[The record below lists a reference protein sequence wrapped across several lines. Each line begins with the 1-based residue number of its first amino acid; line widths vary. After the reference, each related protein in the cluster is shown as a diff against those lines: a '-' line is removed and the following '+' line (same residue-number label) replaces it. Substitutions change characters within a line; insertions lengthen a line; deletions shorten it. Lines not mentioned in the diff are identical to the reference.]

1 MGRLLVTSILLG
13 VVCSTSQTASAARS
27 LLDVDYRSLI
37 ARADLDYNEPAR
49 RSEEG
54 MPVGNGRMG
63 SLVWTTPTQLK
74 FQINRVDVFAADGRT
89 VSFPEADSD
98 FASGCGYVD
107 ISLVSVGEDVFAGE
121 AFQQHLSLYD
131 AVMTAQG
138 RGVTARVLAW
148 PHRDVMA
155 VEIDDQRATP
165 EPIHI
170 DLRMLR
176 YQVKRITGRNYDLAQ
191 QHAVEFQTAQHR
203 ATSLLGIADGR
214 ITLTQKYEEAF
225 KDAPAFYDASAVAIG
240 VIGRASKARYL
251 NDAVVQLS
259 AAPGQGK
266 FTILIASA
274 ASFNPQADVAGLA
287 IQELEAAAP
296 KGFVGLRRET
306 ADWWRDFWA
315 KGFVYLHSSSGQ
327 ADFVEAHY
335 TYFLYLMGST
345 SRGAYPPHFNGML
358 WRTTGDMSR
367 WGSQFW
373 SANTLAYYSNLM
385 PANRLDL
392 MDPLYAMYFN
402 MKDACAL
409 AARQQWGSQ
418 GIWIPEICWCNGPE
432 PLPENLVPEFQDLFL
447 VRKPYEQR
455 SKEFQ
460 WYAETKNR
468 HASRWNFQADGSW
481 DHGHFVVPTK
491 ASVQK
496 GSRFG
501 SPETN
506 GIFGHCTHI
515 LSVASRIANL
525 FYQRY
530 QFTQDKNW
538 LRDKAYPLIKGSA
551 EFYRH
556 FPNFQKG
563 NDGKYHIHHVNSG
576 ESDWNTSDTSN
587 EINAMRMIFPL
598 AIHASEILGV
608 DAELRPIWQEISD
621 NLPGSGSGGSRRANV
636 DAGRTARRGEGILPL
651 RVAGILP
658 ANRGP
663 GSPNAIGSRLGTG
676 DAFDTKEQGRDAL
689 ATRTESGSGSRRPRA
704 YGSFVYGGPGAIEP
718 IGPEPE
724 LKARFLGFNAL
735 NSFIDSKGAGGA
747 QIFRNRLRLRE
758 GPGAIDAEHIGGLSM
773 GIHETMLES
782 SPASVTNDEPIRIFN
797 DWPKDWDAAF
807 SLRARGAFLVSSV
820 FQNGKIP
827 LVEIHSQVGG
837 PCRLANPWSQSDVTL
852 YRNGKKAEDLSGA
865 TLVFPTGRDETVV
878 VVPKGSEPLRVRV
891 L

>member
-1 MGRLLVTSILLG
+1 
-13 VVCSTSQTASAARS
+13 
-27 LLDVDYRSLI
+27 VDYGHLV

-63 SLVWTTPTQLK
+63 SLVWTTPAQLK
-74 FQINRVDVFAADGRT
+74 FQINRVDIFAADGRT

-98 FASGCGYVD
+98 FAGGCGYVD
-107 ISLVSVGEDVFAGE
+107 ISLVSAGEDVFVGE
-121 AFQQHLSLYD
+121 AFRQHLSLYD
-131 AVMTAQG
+131 AVLTARG

-148 PHRDVMA
+148 PQRDVMA
-155 VEIDDQRATP
+155 VEVDDQRAAP

-176 YQVKRITGRNYDLAQ
+176 YQVKRITGRNYEFTQ
-191 QHAVEFQTAQHR
+191 QHAVVFLTAQHR
-203 ATSLLGIADGR
+203 ATSILDIRDGR
-214 ITLTQKYEEAF
+214 ITLTQKYQEAF
-225 KDAPAFYDASAVAIG
+225 KDAPEFYDASAVALG

-251 NDAVVQLS
+251 NDAMVQLS
-259 AAPGQGK
+259 VRPDRGK

-274 ASFNPQADVAGLA
+274 ASFDPQADVAGLA
-287 IQELEAAAP
+287 IKELEAAVP
-296 KGFVGLRRET
+296 RGFTGLRQET

-315 KGFVYLHSSSGQ
+315 KGFVCLHSPSGQ
-327 ADFVEAHY
+327 ADFVETHY

-373 SANTLAYYSNLM
+373 SANTLAYYNNLM

-392 MDPLYAMYFN
+392 MDPLFTMYFQ
-402 MKDACAL
+402 MKDACAR

-418 GIWIPEICWCNGPE
+418 GIWIPEICWFNGPE
-432 PLPENLVPEFQDLFL
+432 PLPESLVPEFQDLFL

-455 SKEFQ
+455 SPEFQ

-491 ASVQK
+491 AAVQPD
-496 GSRFG
+496 RFG
-501 SPETN
+501 SPQVN

-515 LSVASRIANL
+515 LSVGSRIANL

-530 QFTQDKNW
+530 QFTQDKDW
-538 LRDKAYPLIKGSA
+538 LQDKAYPLIKGAA

-563 NDGKYHIHHVNSG
+563 PDGKYHIHHVNSG
-576 ESDWNTSDTSN
+576 ESAWNSSDASN
-587 EINAMRMIFPL
+587 EVSAMRMIFPL
-598 AIHASEILGV
+598 AFHVSQVLEV

-621 NLPGSGSGGSRRANV
+621 SLPGSERRAERAPGSR
-636 DAGRTARRGEGILPL
+636 P
-651 RVAGILP
+651 
-658 ANRGP
+658 
-663 GSPNAIGSRLGTG
+663 S
-676 DAFDTKEQGRDAL
+676 
-689 ATRTESGSGSRRPRA
+689 RA
-704 YGSFVYGGPGAIEP
+704 YGSFVYGGPGAIAP
-718 IGPEPE
+718 LGPEPE

-758 GPGAIDAEHIGGLSM
+758 GPGAIDAEHLGGLSM
-773 GIHETMLES
+773 GIHETLLES
-782 SPASVTNDEPIRIFN
+782 APASLTNEEPIRIFN

-807 SLRARGAFLVSSV
+807 CLRARGAFVISSV
-820 FQNGKIP
+820 FRDGKIP
-827 LVEIHSQVGG
+827 LVEIQSEVGG
-837 PCRLANPWSQSDVTL
+837 PCRVANPWGGSGVTL
-852 YRNGKKAEDLSGA
+852 YRDGKKAEDLSGA
-865 TLVFPTGRDETVV
+865 TIVFPTGKGETVV
-878 VVPKGSEPLRVRV
+878 IVPKGSEPTRVKV

>member
-1 MGRLLVTSILLG
+1 MIVSVLP
-13 VVCSTSQTASAARS
+13 CAAADVPVN
-27 LLDVDYRSLI
+27 LMDVDYRALVS
-37 ARADLDYNEPAR
+37 RADLKYDQPVAR
-49 RSEEG
+49 SDEG
-54 MPVGNGRMG
+54 VPVGNGRMG

-89 VSFPEADSD
+89 VSFPQADSD
-98 FASGCGYVD
+98 FSSGCGYVD
-107 ISLVSVGEDVFAGE
+107 ISLVSAGQDVFVGE
-121 AFQQHLSLYD
+121 AFKQHLSLYD
-131 AVMTAQG
+131 AVMTSQG
-138 RGVTARVLAW
+138 RGVTSRVLAW

-155 VEIDDQRATP
+155 VEIDDQRIAP
-165 EPIHI
+165 EPINI

-176 YQVKRITGRNYDLAQ
+176 YQVQRITGRNYELVK

-203 ATSLLGIADGR
+203 ATSILSIRDGR
-214 ITLTQKYEEAF
+214 ITLTQKYQEAF
-225 KDAPAFYDASAVAIG
+225 KDALPFYDASAVAIG
-240 VIGRASKARYL
+240 VIGRASRARYL
-251 NDAVVQLS
+251 NDAIVQLC
-259 AAPGQGK
+259 AAPGRGR

-274 ASFNPQADVAGLA
+274 ASFDPNQDVEASALKELQAA
-287 IQELEAAAP
+287 EA
-296 KGFVGLRRET
+296 KGFQGLQTET
-306 ADWWRDFWA
+306 ADWWHDFWA
-315 KGFVYLHSSSGQ
+315 RGFVYMHSDDGQ
-327 ADFVEAHY
+327 ADFVEKHY
-335 TYFLYLMGST
+335 TYFLYLMGAT
-345 SRGAYPPHFNGML
+345 SRGDYPPHFNGML

-367 WGSQFW
+367 WGSQYW

-409 AARQQWGSQ
+409 AAQQQWGSQ
-418 GIWIPEICWCNGPE
+418 GIWIPEICWFNGPE
-432 PLPENLVPEFQDLFL
+432 PLPENLIAEFQDLFL

-468 HASRWNFQADGSW
+468 HASRWNFQADGYW

-491 ASVQK
+491 AAVQK

-501 SPETN
+501 SPEVN

-530 QFTQDKNW
+530 QFTMDTTW

-556 FPNFQKG
+556 FPNFKKG
-563 NDGKYHIHHVNSG
+563 DDGKYHIYHVNSG
-576 ESDWNTSDTSN
+576 ESAWNSSDTSN
-587 EINAMRMIFPL
+587 EVSAMRMIFPL
-598 AIHASEILGV
+598 AIHVSQLLDV

-621 NLPGSGSGGSRRANV
+621 NLVGSEGRAERTSSSRR
-636 DAGRTARRGEGILPL
+636 
-651 RVAGILP
+651 
-658 ANRGP
+658 
-663 GSPNAIGSRLGTG
+663 
-676 DAFDTKEQGRDAL
+676 Q
-689 ATRTESGSGSRRPRA
+689 RA
-704 YGSFVYGGPGAIEP
+704 YGSFVYGGEGGIEP

-735 NSFIDSKGAGGA
+735 NSFIDSKGIGGA

-773 GIHETMLES
+773 GIHQTMLDS
-782 SPASVTNDEPIRIFN
+782 SPSSITNDEPIRIFN

-807 SLRARGAFLVSSV
+807 TLLARGAFLVSSSMRGGRIEFV
-820 FQNGKIP
+820 QVK
-827 LVEIHSQVGG
+827 SQAGG
-837 PCRLANPWSQSDVTL
+837 ECRLRNPWPDAMVTL
-852 YRNGKKAEDLSGA
+852 YRDSKKAEDLSGSLL
-865 TLVFPTGRDETVV
+865 TFPTAKGETIVIV
-878 VVPKGSEPLRVRV
+878 TRGSAPSRKKV

>member
-1 MGRLLVTSILLG
+1 MNPGASSILWASMSRLLVTGVLLCVICPAG
-13 VVCSTSQTASAARS
+13 QTVSAARS
-27 LLDVDYRSLI
+27 LLEVDYHSLI
-37 ARADLDYNEPAR
+37 SRADLDYNEPAC

-63 SLVWTTPTQLK
+63 SLVWTTPSALK

-107 ISLVSVGEDVFAGE
+107 ISLVSAGEDVFVGKP
-121 AFQQHLSLYD
+121 FRQHLSLYD

-138 RGVTARVLAW
+138 RDVTARVLAW
-148 PHRDVMA
+148 PRRDVMA
-155 VEIDDQRATP
+155 VEIDDRRATP
-165 EPIHI
+165 EPINI

-176 YQVKRITGRNYDLAQ
+176 YQVKRVTGRNYELAR

-203 ATSLLGIADGR
+203 ATSILGIAGGR
-214 ITLTQKYEEAF
+214 ITLTQKYQEAF
-225 KDAPAFYDASAVAIG
+225 KDAPSFYDASAVAVG
-240 VIGRASKARYL
+240 VIGRASRARYL
-251 NDAVVQLS
+251 NDAIVQLS
-259 AAPGQGK
+259 AAPGRGT

-274 ASFNPQADVAGLA
+274 ASFDPQADVAALA
-287 IQELEAAAP
+287 LQELEAAAP
-296 KGFVGLRRET
+296 RGFAGLRRET
-306 ADWWRDFWA
+306 ADWWRDFWT
-315 KGFVYLHSSSGQ
+315 KGFVYMHSSSGQ
-327 ADFVEAHY
+327 ADFVETHY

-345 SRGAYPPHFNGML
+345 SRGDYPPHFNGML

-392 MDPLYAMYFN
+392 MDPLYAMYFH
-402 MKDACAL
+402 MKGACAL

-418 GIWIPEICWCNGPE
+418 GIWIPEICWFNGPE
-432 PLPENLVPEFQDLFL
+432 PLPENLVQEFQDLFL

-455 SKEFQ
+455 SNEFQ

-468 HASRWNFQADGSW
+468 HSSRWNFQADGSW

-491 ASVQK
+491 AAVQPD
-496 GSRFG
+496 RFG
-501 SPETN
+501 SPEIN

-515 LSVASRIANL
+515 LSVASRIGNL

-530 QFTQDKNW
+530 QFTQDKDW
-538 LRDKAYPLIKGSA
+538 LRDKAYPLIKGAA

-576 ESDWNTSDTSN
+576 ESAWNSSDTSN
-587 EINAMRMIFPL
+587 EVSAMRMIFPL
-598 AIHASEILGV
+598 AIHVSQILEV
-608 DAELRPIWQEISD
+608 DAELRPIWREISD
-621 NLPGSGSGGSRRANV
+621 NLPGSER
-636 DAGRTARRGEGILPL
+636 
-651 RVAGILP
+651 
-658 ANRGP
+658 
-663 GSPNAIGSRLGTG
+663 
-676 DAFDTKEQGRDAL
+676 
-689 ATRTESGSGSRRPRA
+689 RTERTSGSRRPRV

-718 IGPEPE
+718 IGPEPQ

-735 NSFIDSKGAGGA
+735 NSFIDSKGSGGA
-747 QIFRNRLRLRE
+747 QILRNRLRLRE
-758 GPGAIDAEHIGGLSM
+758 GPGAIDAEHVAGLSM

-782 SPASVTNDEPIRIFN
+782 FSASITNEEPIRIFN
-797 DWPKDWDAAF
+797 DWPQDWDAVF
-807 SLRARGAFLVSSV
+807 RLRARGAFVVSSA
-820 FQNGKIP
+820 FQGGKIP
-827 LVEIHSQVGG
+827 LVEIQSQMGG
-837 PCRLANPWSQSDVTL
+837 PCRLANPWGASDVTL

-865 TLVFPTGRDETVV
+865 TLAFPTGKEEAIVI
-878 VVPKGSEPLRVRV
+878 VPKGSEPSRVKV
-891 L
+891 P

>member
-1 MGRLLVTSILLG
+1 MKRSGFGCVAPAALAVLLWCGPGR
-13 VVCSTSQTASAARS
+13 AA
-27 LLDVDYRSLI
+27 LLDVDYMSLVS
-37 ARADLDYNEPAR
+37 RADLDYNEPIS

-63 SLVWTTPTQLK
+63 SLVWTTPAQLK

-89 VSFPEADSD
+89 VSFLQADSD

-107 ISLVSVGEDVFAGE
+107 ISLTSAGNDVFIDE
-121 AFQQHLSLYD
+121 AFKQHLSLYD
-131 AVMTAQG
+131 AIMTTQG

-155 VEIDDQRATP
+155 VEIDDQRAAP
-165 EPIHI
+165 EPINI

-176 YQVKRITGRNYDLAQ
+176 YQVQRVTGRNYELVQ

-203 ATSLLGIADGR
+203 ATSILGIRDGR
-214 ITLTQKYEEAF
+214 ITLTQKYQEEF
-225 KDAPAFYDASAVAIG
+225 KDAPTFYDASAVAIG
-240 VIGRASKARYL
+240 VIGRASRARYL
-251 NDAVVQLS
+251 NDAIVQLS
-259 AAPGQGK
+259 AAPGRGR
-266 FTILIASA
+266 FTVLMASA
-274 ASFNPQADVAGLA
+274 ASFDPNQDVEALA
-287 IQELEAAAP
+287 LNELRAAEA
-296 KGFVGLRRET
+296 KGFQGLQAET
-306 ADWWRDFWA
+306 ADWWHDFWA
-315 KGFVYLHSSSGQ
+315 RGFVYMHSSDGQ
-327 ADFVEAHY
+327 ADFVERHY
-335 TYFLYLMGST
+335 AYFLYLMGAT
-345 SRGAYPPHFNGML
+345 SRGDYPPHFNGML

-367 WGSQFW
+367 WGSQYW

-385 PANRLDL
+385 PANRLEL

-409 AARQQWGSQ
+409 AAQQQWGSQ
-418 GIWIPEICWCNGPE
+418 GIWIPEICWFNGPE
-432 PLPENLVPEFQDLFL
+432 PLPENLIAEFQDLFL
-447 VRKPYEQR
+447 VRKPYEAR

-491 ASVQK
+491 AAVQPD
-496 GSRFG
+496 RFG
-501 SPETN
+501 SPEIN
-506 GIFGHCTHI
+506 GIFDHCTHI

-530 QFTQDKNW
+530 QFTQDKDW

-556 FPNFQKG
+556 FPNFKKG
-563 NDGKYHIHHVNSG
+563 DDGKYHIYHVNSG
-576 ESDWNTSDTSN
+576 ESDWNSSDTSN
-587 EINAMRMIFPL
+587 EVSAMRMIFPL
-598 AIHASEILGV
+598 AIHASQLLDV

-621 NLPGSGSGGSRRANV
+621 NLLGSDRRAERSSDSRR
-636 DAGRTARRGEGILPL
+636 
-651 RVAGILP
+651 
-658 ANRGP
+658 
-663 GSPNAIGSRLGTG
+663 
-676 DAFDTKEQGRDAL
+676 Q
-689 ATRTESGSGSRRPRA
+689 RA

-735 NSFIDSKGAGGA
+735 NSFIDSKGIGGA

-773 GIHETMLES
+773 GIHQTMLDS
-782 SPASVTNDEPIRIFN
+782 SPASITNDEPIRIFN

-807 SLRARGAFLVSSV
+807 TLLARGAFLVSSSMEKGQIE
-820 FQNGKIP
+820 F
-827 LVEIHSQVGG
+827 VEIRSNAGQACHLQ
-837 PCRLANPWSQSDVTL
+837 NPWLEKTVTL
-852 YRNGKKAEDLSGA
+852 YRDGNKAEDLSGSLL
-865 TLVFPTGRDETVV
+865 TFPTAKGETIVI
-878 VVPKGSEPLRVRV
+878 VPQGSTPSRKKV

>member
-1 MGRLLVTSILLG
+1 MVRLVVASILL
-13 VVCSTSQTASAARS
+13 CAANSMSQTLNAVPSPS
-27 LLDVDYRSLI
+27 LLDVDYRSLV
-37 ARADLDYNEPAR
+37 ARADLDYNEPAH

-54 MPVGNGRMG
+54 MPIGNGRMG

-74 FQINRVDVFAADGRT
+74 FQINRGDVFAADGRT

-107 ISLVSVGEDVFAGE
+107 ISLVSAGEDVFVGE
-121 AFQQHLSLYD
+121 AFKQHLSLYD
-131 AVMTAQG
+131 AIVTTRGRGMTAQ
-138 RGVTARVLAW
+138 VLAW
-148 PHRDVMA
+148 PQRDVMA
-155 VEIDDQRATP
+155 VEIDDQRAAP

-176 YQVKRITGRNYDLAQ
+176 YQVKRITGRNYELVQ
-191 QHAVEFQTAQHR
+191 QHTVEFQTAQHR
-203 ATSLLGIADGR
+203 ATSILDIRDGR
-214 ITLTQKYEEAF
+214 ITLTQKYQEAF

-251 NDAVVQLS
+251 NDAIVQLS
-259 AAPGQGK
+259 VLPGRGK
-266 FTILIASA
+266 FTVLIASA
-274 ASFNPQADVAGLA
+274 ASFDPQADVAGLA
-287 IQELEAAAP
+287 IKELEAAVP
-296 KGFVGLRRET
+296 KGFIGLQQET

-392 MDPLYAMYFN
+392 MDPLFAIYFN

-418 GIWIPEICWCNGPE
+418 GIWIPEICWFNGPE
-432 PLPENLVPEFQDLFL
+432 PLPENLVQEFQDLFL
-447 VRKPYEQR
+447 VRKPYEAR

-491 ASVQK
+491 AAVQK
-496 GSRFG
+496 GSRLG
-501 SPETN
+501 SPEIN

-515 LSVASRIANL
+515 LSVGSRIANL

-530 QFTQDKNW
+530 QFTQDKDW
-538 LRDKAYPLIKGSA
+538 LRDRAYPLIKGAA

-563 NDGKYHIHHVNSG
+563 DDGKYHIHHVNSG
-576 ESDWNTSDTSN
+576 ESAWNTSDTSN

-598 AIHASEILGV
+598 AIRVSQLLEA
-608 DAELRPIWQEISD
+608 DAELRPLWQEIDD
-621 NLPGSGSGGSRRANV
+621 NLPGSER
-636 DAGRTARRGEGILPL
+636 
-651 RVAGILP
+651 
-658 ANRGP
+658 
-663 GSPNAIGSRLGTG
+663 
-676 DAFDTKEQGRDAL
+676 
-689 ATRTESGSGSRRPRA
+689 RTERTSGNRRPRA

-724 LKARFLGFNAL
+724 FKARFLGFNAL
-735 NSFIDSKGAGGA
+735 NSFIDSKGAGGP

-773 GIHETMLES
+773 GIHSTMLDS
-782 SPASVTNDEPIRIFN
+782 SPDSITNEEPIRIFN

-807 SLRARGAFLVSSV
+807 SLRARGAFLVSSA
-820 FQNGKIP
+820 FQNGQIR
-827 LVEIHSQVGG
+827 LVEIQSQVGG
-837 PCRLANPWSQSDVTL
+837 PCRLANPWGEGDVTL
-852 YRNGKKAEDLSGA
+852 YRNGTKAEGLSGA
-865 TLVFPTGRDETVV
+865 TLVFTTGKDETIVI
-878 VVPKGSEPLRVRV
+878 VPSGTEPARVKV

>member
-1 MGRLLVTSILLG
+1 MGKWLFTSILLG
-13 VVCSTSQTASAARS
+13 IVCSTAQTVSAARS
-27 LLDVDYRSLI
+27 LLNVNYRSLVS
-37 ARADLDYNEPAR
+37 RADLDYNEPAR

-63 SLVWTTPTQLK
+63 SLVWTTPSALK

-89 VSFPEADSD
+89 VSFPDADSD

-107 ISLVSVGEDVFAGE
+107 ISLVSAGEDVFVAG
-121 AFQQHLSLYD
+121 AFKQHLSLYD

-155 VEIDDQRATP
+155 VEIDDQRSVP
-165 EPIHI
+165 EPINI

-176 YQVKRITGRNYDLAQ
+176 YQVKRVTGRNYEMVQ

-203 ATSLLGIADGR
+203 ATSILDIRDGR
-214 ITLTQKYEEAF
+214 ITLTQKYQEAF
-225 KDAPAFYDASAVAIG
+225 RDAPAFYDASAAAVG
-240 VIGRASKARYL
+240 VIGRASRARYL
-251 NDAVVQLS
+251 NEATVQLS
-259 AAPGQGK
+259 AAPGRGK
-266 FTILIASA
+266 FTILMASA
-274 ASFNPQADVAGLA
+274 ASFDPEADVAGLA
-287 IQELEAAAP
+287 IKELEAAVP
-296 KGFVGLRRET
+296 KGFAGLRQET

-315 KGFVYLHSSSGQ
+315 KGFVYMHSASGQ

-345 SRGAYPPHFNGML
+345 SRGDYPPHFNGML

-392 MDPLYAMYFN
+392 MDPLYAMYFK

-418 GIWIPEICWCNGPE
+418 GLWIPEICWFNGPE
-432 PLPENLVPEFQDLFL
+432 PLPENLVQEFQDLFL
-447 VRKPYEQR
+447 VRKPYEAR

-460 WYAETKNR
+460 WYAETKSR

-491 ASVQK
+491 AAVQPD
-496 GSRFG
+496 RFG
-501 SPETN
+501 SPEIN

-530 QFTQDKNW
+530 QFTQDKDW

-563 NDGKYHIHHVNSG
+563 DDGKYHIRHVNSG
-576 ESDWNTSDTSN
+576 ESAWNSSDTSN
-587 EINAMRMIFPL
+587 EISAMCMIFPL
-598 AIHASEILGV
+598 AIHVSQLLEV
-608 DAELRPIWQEISD
+608 DPELRPVWQEISD
-621 NLPGSGSGGSRRANV
+621 NLPSLGSGSSRRANV
-636 DAGRTARRGEGILPL
+636 DAGRTARRVEGVP
-651 RVAGILP
+651 P
-658 ANRGP
+658 SNRGQ
-663 GSPNAIGSRLGTG
+663 
-676 DAFDTKEQGRDAL
+676 DARDTQGQDAL
-689 ATRTESGSGSRRPRA
+689 ATRATRGSGGRRQGT

-724 LKARFLGFNAL
+724 LKSRFLGFNAL
-735 NSFIDSKGAGGA
+735 NSFIDAKGSGGA

-773 GIHETMLES
+773 GIHSTMLES
-782 SPASVTNDEPIRIFN
+782 SPASLTNEEPIRIFN

-807 SLRARGAFLVSSV
+807 SLRARGAFVVSSA
-820 FQNGKIP
+820 FQGGKIP
-827 LVEIHSQVGG
+827 LVEIQSQVGG
-837 PCRLANPWSQSDVTL
+837 LCRLANPWGQSEVTL
-852 YRNGKKAEDLSGA
+852 YRDGKKAEDLSGA
-865 TLVFPTGRDETVV
+865 TLAFPTGKSETVV
-878 VVPKGSEPLRVRV
+878 IVPKGSEPSRVKV

>member
-1 MGRLLVTSILLG
+1 VGRLLCIGVLLC
-13 VVCSTSQTASAARS
+13 VASSTWQTVSAARR
-27 LLDVDYRSLI
+27 LLDVDDRSLI

-54 MPVGNGRMG
+54 MPVANGRMG
-63 SLVWTTPTQLK
+63 SLVWTTPSALK
-74 FQINRVDVFAADGRT
+74 FQINRADVFAADGRT

-107 ISLVSVGEDVFAGE
+107 ISLVSAGEDVFAGK

-131 AVMTAQG
+131 AVMTVQG

-148 PHRDVMA
+148 PQRDVMA
-155 VEIDDQRATP
+155 VEIDDQRAAP

-176 YQVKRITGRNYDLAQ
+176 YQVKRITGRNYELAQ

-203 ATSLLGIADGR
+203 ATSILGISDDR
-214 ITLTQKYEEAF
+214 ITLTQKYQEAF
-225 KDAPAFYDASAVAIG
+225 KNAPAFYDASAVAIG
-240 VIGRASKARYL
+240 VIGRASRARYL
-251 NDAVVQLS
+251 NDAIVQLS
-259 AAPGQGK
+259 AAPGRGR

-274 ASFNPQADVAGLA
+274 ASFDPEADVAGLA
-287 IQELEAAAP
+287 IQELEAAVP
-296 KGFVGLRRET
+296 KGFAGLRQET

-315 KGFVYLHSSSGQ
+315 KGFVYLHSDSGQ
-327 ADFVEAHY
+327 ADFVETHY

-345 SRGAYPPHFNGML
+345 SRGNYPPHFNGML

-367 WGSQFW
+367 WGSQYW
-373 SANTLAYYSNLM
+373 SANTLAYYSNLL

-392 MDPLYAMYFN
+392 MDPLYAMYFH

-418 GIWIPEICWCNGPE
+418 GIWIPEIGWFNGPE
-432 PLPENLVPEFQDLFL
+432 PLPENMVQEFQDLFL

-460 WYAETKNR
+460 WYVETKNR

-481 DHGHFVVPTK
+481 DHGHFVVPSK
-491 ASVQK
+491 AAVQPD
-496 GSRFG
+496 RFG
-501 SPETN
+501 SPQIN

-530 QFTQDKNW
+530 QFTQDKDW
-538 LRDKAYPLIKGSA
+538 LRDKAYPLIKGAA

-563 NDGKYHIHHVNSG
+563 DDGKYHIQHVNSG
-576 ESDWNTSDTSN
+576 ESAWNSSDTPN
-587 EINAMRMIFPL
+587 EISAMRMIFPL
-598 AIHASEILGV
+598 AIHASQLLDV
-608 DAELRPIWQEISD
+608 DPELRPIWQEIND
-621 NLPGSGSGGSRRANV
+621 NLPGSERRAE
-636 DAGRTARRGEGILPL
+636 R
-651 RVAGILP
+651 
-658 ANRGP
+658 
-663 GSPNAIGSRLGTG
+663 
-676 DAFDTKEQGRDAL
+676 
-689 ATRTESGSGSRRPRA
+689 GSGSRRPRA
-704 YGSFVYGGPGAIEP
+704 YGSFVYGGPGAIAP
-718 IGPEPE
+718 TGPEPE

-735 NSFIDSKGAGGA
+735 NSFIDSKGTGGA

-782 SPASVTNDEPIRIFN
+782 SPASITNEEPIRIFN

-807 SLRARGAFLVSSV
+807 SLRARGAFLVSSA
-820 FQNGKIP
+820 FQGGKIP
-827 LVEIHSQVGG
+827 LVEIQSQVGG
-837 PCRLANPWSQSDVTL
+837 PCRLANPWGAGDVTL
-852 YRNGKKAEDLSGA
+852 YRNGKKVENLSGA
-865 TLVFPTGRDETVV
+865 TLAFPTAKGETIV
-878 VVPKGSEPLRVRV
+878 VVPKGSEPARVKV

>member
-1 MGRLLVTSILLG
+1 MKRSSFGCVAPAALVFLLWCG
-13 VVCSTSQTASAARS
+13 PGQAG
-27 LLDVDYRSLI
+27 LLDVDYRALVS
-37 ARADLDYNEPAR
+37 RADLDYSEPAS
-49 RSEEG
+49 RSDEG
-54 MPVGNGRMG
+54 MPVGSGRMG
-63 SLVWTTPTQLK
+63 SLVWTSPTQLK

-89 VSFPEADSD
+89 VSFPQADSD

-107 ISLVSVGEDVFAGE
+107 ISLTSAGDDVFVGE
-121 AFQQHLSLYD
+121 AFKQHLSLYD

-138 RGVTARVLAW
+138 MGVTARVLAW

-155 VEIDDQRATP
+155 VEIDDQRAVP
-165 EPIHI
+165 EPINI

-176 YQVKRITGRNYDLAQ
+176 YQVQRITGRNYELVQ

-203 ATSLLGIADGR
+203 ATSILGIRDGR
-214 ITLTQKYEEAF
+214 ITLTQKYQEAF
-225 KDAPAFYDASAVAIG
+225 KDTSPFYDASAVAIG
-240 VIGRASKARYL
+240 VIGRASRARYL
-251 NDAVVQLS
+251 NDATVQLS
-259 AAPGQGK
+259 AAPGRGR

-274 ASFNPQADVAGLA
+274 ASLDPNQDVEALALKELQAA
-287 IQELEAAAP
+287 EA
-296 KGFVGLRRET
+296 KGFQGLQAET
-306 ADWWRDFWA
+306 ADWWHDFWA
-315 KGFVYLHSSSGQ
+315 KGFAYMHSDDGQ
-327 ADFVEAHY
+327 ADFVEKHY
-335 TYFLYLMGST
+335 TYFLYLMGAT
-345 SRGAYPPHFNGML
+345 SRGDYPPHFNGML

-367 WGSQFW
+367 WGSQYW

-409 AARQQWGSQ
+409 AAQQQWGSQ
-418 GIWIPEICWCNGPE
+418 GIWIPEICWFNGPE
-432 PLPENLVPEFQDLFL
+432 PLPENLIAEFQNLFL

-491 ASVQK
+491 AAVQK

-501 SPETN
+501 SPEVN

-530 QFTQDKNW
+530 QFTQDKDW

-556 FPNFQKG
+556 FPNFKKG
-563 NDGKYHIHHVNSG
+563 DDGKYHIYHVNSG
-576 ESDWNTSDTSN
+576 ESAWNSSDTSN
-587 EINAMRMIFPL
+587 EVSAMRMIFPL
-598 AIHASEILGV
+598 AIHASQLLDV
-608 DAELRPIWQEISD
+608 DAGLRPIWQEISD
-621 NLPGSGSGGSRRANV
+621 NLPGSERRSNRDTDSGRS
-636 DAGRTARRGEGILPL
+636 
-651 RVAGILP
+651 
-658 ANRGP
+658 
-663 GSPNAIGSRLGTG
+663 
-676 DAFDTKEQGRDAL
+676 Q
-689 ATRTESGSGSRRPRA
+689 RP
-704 YGSFVYGGPGAIEP
+704 YGSFVYGGKGIIEP

-735 NSFIDSKGAGGA
+735 NSFIDLKGSGGA

-773 GIHETMLES
+773 GIHQTMLDS
-782 SPASVTNDEPIRIFN
+782 SPASITNDEPIRIFN

-807 SLRARGAFLVSSV
+807 TLLARGAFLVSSSMEKGQV
-820 FQNGKIP
+820 EF
-827 LVEIHSQVGG
+827 VEIRSNAGQACHLQ
-837 PCRLANPWSQSDVTL
+837 NPWSEKAVTL
-852 YRNGKKAEDLSGA
+852 YRNGKKAEDLSGSLL
-865 TLVFPTGRDETVV
+865 TFPTAKGETIV
-878 VVPKGSEPLRVRV
+878 VVPWGSTPARKKV

>member
-1 MGRLLVTSILLG
+1 MGRLLVTSVLLCI
-13 VVCSTSQTASAARS
+13 VCSISQTASAARS
-27 LLDVDYRSLI
+27 LLDVDYRRLVS
-37 ARADLDYNEPAR
+37 RADLDYNEPAR

-63 SLVWTTPTQLK
+63 SLVWTTPSALK

-107 ISLVSVGEDVFAGE
+107 ISLVAAGEDVFVGE
-121 AFQQHLSLYD
+121 AFKQHLSLYD

-148 PHRDVMA
+148 PHRNVMA
-155 VEIDDQRATP
+155 VEIDDQRAMP
-165 EPIHI
+165 EPINI

-176 YQVKRITGRNYDLAQ
+176 YQVKRITGRNYELAQ

-203 ATSLLGIADGR
+203 ATSILGISDGR
-214 ITLTQKYEEAF
+214 ITLTQKYQETF
-225 KDAPAFYDASAVAIG
+225 KDAPAFYNASAVAIAA
-240 VIGRASKARYL
+240 IGRASKARYF
-251 NDAVVQLS
+251 NDAIVQLS
-259 AAPGQGK
+259 AAPGQGR

-274 ASFNPQADVAGLA
+274 ASFDPEVDVAGLA
-287 IQELEAAAP
+287 IRELEAALP
-296 KGFVGLRRET
+296 KGFAGLRQET

-315 KGFVYLHSSSGQ
+315 KGFVYMHSDSGQ

-345 SRGAYPPHFNGML
+345 SRGTYPPHFNGML

-373 SANTLAYYSNLM
+373 SANTLAYYSNLT
-385 PANRLDL
+385 PANRPDL
-392 MDPLYAMYFN
+392 MDPLYTMYFN

-418 GIWIPEICWCNGPE
+418 GIWIPEICWFNGPE
-432 PLPENLVPEFQDLFL
+432 PLPENLSQEFQDLFL
-447 VRKPYEQR
+447 VRKPYEAR

-491 ASVQK
+491 AAVQPE
-496 GSRFG
+496 RFG
-501 SPETN
+501 SPEIN

-530 QFTQDKNW
+530 QFTQDKEW
-538 LRDKAYPLIKGSA
+538 LRNKAYPLIKGAA

-556 FPNFQKG
+556 FPNFRKG
-563 NDGKYHIHHVNSG
+563 NDGKYHIRHVNSG
-576 ESDWNTSDTSN
+576 ESAWNSSDTSN
-587 EINAMRMIFPL
+587 EISAMRMIFPL
-598 AIHASEILGV
+598 AVHVSQLLDV
-608 DAELRPIWQEISD
+608 DAGLRPIWQEIND
-621 NLPGSGSGGSRRANV
+621 NLPGSGRRAERAPGSR
-636 DAGRTARRGEGILPL
+636 P
-651 RVAGILP
+651 
-658 ANRGP
+658 
-663 GSPNAIGSRLGTG
+663 S
-676 DAFDTKEQGRDAL
+676 
-689 ATRTESGSGSRRPRA
+689 RA

-735 NSFIDSKGAGGA
+735 NSFIDAKGAGGA

-758 GPGAIDAEHIGGLSM
+758 GPGAIDAEHIAGLSM
-773 GIHETMLES
+773 GVHETMLES
-782 SPASVTNDEPIRIFN
+782 SPASITNEEPIRIFN

-807 SLRARGAFLVSSV
+807 RLRARGAFLVSSA

-827 LVEIHSQVGG
+827 LVEIHAQAGG
-837 PCRLANPWSQSDVTL
+837 PCRLANPWGRSDVTL

-865 TLVFPTGRDETVV
+865 MLVFPTGQDETIV
-878 VVPKGSEPLRVRV
+878 VVPRGSEPAPVRV